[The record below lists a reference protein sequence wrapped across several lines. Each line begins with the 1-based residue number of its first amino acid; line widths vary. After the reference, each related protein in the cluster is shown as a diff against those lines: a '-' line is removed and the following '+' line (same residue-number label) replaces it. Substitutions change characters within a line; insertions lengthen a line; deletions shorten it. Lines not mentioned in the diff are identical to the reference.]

1 MAVWGRGIPT
11 RDMMLP
17 CYAMLCYA
25 MPYYAMPCY
34 YCAVSRYD
42 ADMPQHTT
50 GSVMPVRDMM
60 LGVWLHRRRPHIPVI
75 FHSPAW
81 KQRGGIL
88 KRVLCHE

>member
-17 CYAMLCYA
+17 CYS
-25 MPYYAMPCY
+25 MPYYA
-34 YCAVSRYD
+34 CAVSRYD

-81 KQRGGIL
+81 KRRAGFS